1 MKAGGG
7 SDSDPDEKE
16 AADQE
21 LLRDCQLTHSQVF
34 TPLASWKPDIP
45 PPLFRSTDGNS
56 RGEGRRKSQNEN
68 IVRSFNI
75 KMTP

>member
-21 LLRDCQLTHSQVF
+21 LLRGCQLTHSQVF
-34 TPLASWKPDIP
+34 YFISVMETRHS
-45 PPLFRSTDGNS
+45 STLVWEHGW
-56 RGEGRRKSQNEN
+56 EQQE
-68 IVRSFNI
+68 
-75 KMTP
+75 